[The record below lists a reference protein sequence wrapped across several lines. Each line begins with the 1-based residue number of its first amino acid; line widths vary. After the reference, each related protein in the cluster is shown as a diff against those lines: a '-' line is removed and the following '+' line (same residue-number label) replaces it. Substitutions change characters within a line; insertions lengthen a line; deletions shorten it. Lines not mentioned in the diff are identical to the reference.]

1 MEKEE
6 NLNQENIESE
16 ISNENN
22 ETDNKSDDNKEENK
36 VVEEEKELTPEERI
50 KELEDKLART
60 FAEMEN
66 QRRRFEKEKDDAYE
80 YGGFAFAKEALNLID
95 NLARSKL
102 ILESDDALKDTE
114 ALKKTLEH
122 FDIINKDLISI
133 FTKNN
138 IKPIDCLNKKLD
150 PNLHQ
155 AMMEIED
162 DKKEPGTIVQEV
174 QKGFMIKDRLLR
186 PSLVGVSKKTEK
198 KELTP
203 EERIKELEDKL
214 ARTFAEMENQR
225 RRFEKEKD
233 DAYEYG
239 GFAFAKEAL
248 NLIDNLARS
257 KLILES
263 DDALKDTEALKKTL
277 EHFDIINK
285 DLISI
290 FTKNNIKPIDCL
302 NKKLDPNLHQAMM
315 EIEDDQKEPGTI
327 VQEVQKGF
335 MIKDR
340 LLRPS
345 LVGVSKKTEKKEEK
359 SEENKEN
366 LNK

>member
-6 NLNQENIESE
+6 NLNQENTSA
-16 ISNENN
+16 ENIN
-22 ETDNKSDDNKEENK
+22 KKTETDKQSDEKQEENK
-36 VVEEEKELTPEERI
+36 SAEEKIELSPEEKI

-66 QRRRFEKEKDDAYE
+66 QRRRFEKEKDDAFD
-80 YGGFAFAKEALNLID
+80 YGGFVFAKEALNLID

-102 ILESDDALKDTE
+102 ILESDE
-114 ALKKTLEH
+114 ALK
-122 FDIINKDLISI
+122 
-133 FTKNN
+133 
-138 IKPIDCLNKKLD
+138 
-150 PNLHQ
+150 
-155 AMMEIED
+155 
-162 DKKEPGTIVQEV
+162 GT
-174 QKGFMIKDRLLR
+174 D
-186 PSLVGVSKKTEK
+186 
-198 KELTP
+198 
-203 EERIKELEDKL
+203 
-214 ARTFAEMENQR
+214 
-225 RRFEKEKD
+225 
-233 DAYEYG
+233 
-239 GFAFAKEAL
+239 
-248 NLIDNLARS
+248 
-257 KLILES
+257 
-263 DDALKDTEALKKTL
+263 ALKKTL

-345 LVGVSKKTEKKEEK
+345 LVGVSKKKEIKDDK
-359 SEENKEN
+359 SEEK
-366 LNK
+366 